1 MRIAVALSGGID
13 SSVAAWLLQKQGWEV
28 IGVTMRHFTDHV
40 LGFDEQ
46 EGIEAVV
53 HQAAKVCKALN
64 IPHEVINLQEDFSKT
79 VMQDFTSE
87 YQAGRT
93 PNPCTLCNRVIKWG
107 KLLDAIIDLGIDK
120 MATGHY
126 IKLEKSQGMYHLYRS
141 SDIRKDQSYMLWQLS
156 QKQLSHTLFPL
167 ADLTKADAKQII
179 IDNQIPV
186 SIHNESQEICFIKDH
201 YEDFLKG
208 KISFEPGDIIL
219 PDGELIGR
227 HNGLPLY
234 TIGQRKGLHT
244 ELNVPLF
251 VIGLDTATNQLIVS
265 SDKDDLLRAEF
276 EINKVNWI
284 ADIPGDASGLMVQI
298 RYNSPAV
305 EIVEL
310 KCLGDAFLV
319 KLQESVRAVTPGQ
332 SAVFYRNDELLGGGV
347 IIR

>member
-13 SSVAAWLLQKQGWEV
+13 SSAAAWLLQKQGWDV
-28 IGVTMRHFTDHV
+28 TGVTMRHFTDSE
-40 LGFDEQ
+40 LGFAAG
-46 EGIEAVV
+46 EGIEAVLE
-53 HQAAKVCKALN
+53 QAAKVCKALR
-64 IPHEVINLQEDFSKT
+64 IPHEIIDVRDEFSQTVISNFI
-79 VMQDFTSE
+79 SE
-87 YQAGRT
+87 YQSGRT

-107 KLLDAIIDLGIDK
+107 KLLEKINEMGIEQ

-126 IKLEKSQGMYHLYRS
+126 IRLQQIKDKYHLFRS
-141 SDIRKDQSYMLWQLS
+141 ADSRKDQSYMLWQL
-156 QKQLSHTLFPL
+156 QQQQLAKTIFPL
-167 ADLTKADAKQII
+167 AEMTKAEAKQII
-179 IDNQIPV
+179 IDNNIPV

-201 YEDFLKG
+201 YDAFLEG

-219 PDGELIGR
+219 SDGELIGR

-244 ELNVPLF
+244 GLNVPLF

-265 SDKDDLLRAEF
+265 SDKEGLLRAEF

-284 ADIPGDASGLMVQI
+284 ADIPEDASGLMVQI

-305 EIVEL
+305 EVAEL
-310 KCLGDAFLV
+310 KCLGDVLLV
-319 KLQESVRAVTPGQ
+319 KLQKPVRAVTPGQ

-347 IIR
+347 IAR

>member
-1 MRIAVALSGGID
+1 MRIAIALSGGID
-13 SSVAAWLLQKQGWEV
+13 SSAAAWLLQKQGWEV
-28 IGVTMRHFTDHV
+28 VGVTMRHFTDNE
-40 LGFDEQ
+40 LGFGEQ

-53 HQAAKVCKALN
+53 HQAAKVCKALH

-79 VMQDFTSE
+79 VMQDFISE

-107 KLLDAIIDLGIDK
+107 KLLDAISDLGIEK

-126 IKLEKSQGMYHLYRS
+126 IKLEKSQDIYHLYRS
-141 SDIRKDQSYMLWQLS
+141 SDMRKDQSYMLWQLH
-156 QKQLSHTLFPL
+156 QKQLAKTVFPL
-167 ADLTKADAKQII
+167 AEMIKADSKQII

-201 YEDFLKG
+201 YEDFLKD
-208 KISFEPGDIIL
+208 KIPFEPGDIIL
-219 PDGELIGR
+219 SDGELIGR

-251 VIGLDTATNQLIVS
+251 VIGLHTATNQLIVS

-284 ADIPGDASGLMVQI
+284 ADIPEDAVELMVQI

-305 EIVEL
+305 EVAEL
-310 KCLGDAFLV
+310 KCLGEVLLV
-319 KLQESVRAVTPGQ
+319 KLQEPVRAVTPGQ

-347 IIR
+347 IVR